1 MLTRS
6 IIVLALVVLL
16 SACQAAQTAL
26 PAAEPTAV
34 AAETERQRA
43 RAGEAGAGV
52 VPSSASGTAGT
63 ALSALSA
70 GLPDNAGKVAA
81 VESMRRLFAVGDAV
95 MIHGA
100 PLCAG
105 KLAPRIGMRPWN
117 SDDLA
122 ASMAQQAGASGA
134 GYIPTLFALARNG
147 PADRAGMREG
157 DQIVS
162 LNGWHVP
169 DAPGAARTYD
179 DKIRQ
184 ALAAGGTIAVGYR
197 RAGREAIVHITPT
210 QGCDYTLVFHGSQAV
225 NARSDGR
232 RVIVARGLVDLL
244 QDDAQL
250 ALFVG
255 HELAHNVRN
264 HHAAKLL
271 NATAGAAAGLA
282 LDVAAAV
289 FGASPGERFSR
300 PGATGRADAF
310 SQDLEREA
318 DYVGLYFAALAGFD
332 ANRAAKAWRRMAA
345 ANPRAIDDGG
355 THPTTAERFV
365 ALEAAAREIST
376 KIAQGQP
383 LRPNTQK

>member
-1 MLTRS
+1 MLARS

-16 SACQAAQTAL
+16 SACQARQTAVPDAD
-26 PAAEPTAV
+26 PAAV

-43 RAGEAGAGV
+43 RAGESGAGV

-70 GLPDNAGKVAA
+70 GSPHNTGKVAA
-81 VESMRRLFAVGDAV
+81 VESMRRLFAVGDGI

-100 PLCAG
+100 SLCAG

-117 SDDLA
+117 SDDLT
-122 ASMAQQAGASGA
+122 ASMAQHAGASGA

-147 PADRAGMREG
+147 PAERAGMREG

-162 LNGWHVP
+162 LNGWRVP
-169 DAPGAARTYD
+169 EAPGAARAYD

-184 ALAAGGTIAVGYR
+184 TLAAGGTIAVGYR
-197 RAGREAIVHITPT
+197 RAGREAMAHIAPT
-210 QGCDYTLVFHGSQAV
+210 QGCDYTLVFHGAQAV

-244 QDDAQL
+244 QDDAEL
-250 ALFVG
+250 ALLVG

-289 FGASPGERFSR
+289 FGASPGERSKLGASSR
-300 PGATGRADAF
+300 AAAF

-318 DYVGLYFAALAGFD
+318 DYVGLYFVALAGFD

-345 ANPRAIDDGG
+345 ANPRAIDEGG

-383 LRPNTQK
+383 LRPNMQK